1 MTSQIVYK
9 GNLRTEATHLQSHT
23 VIETDAPVD
32 NNGKGERFSPT
43 DIVATAL
50 GSCMLTI
57 MGMKAEAMNIDLTG
71 TTLTIQKTM
80 AANPRRISGI
90 QIHFTF
96 PEGLQLSEKE
106 QTILENAAHT
116 CPVTKSLHPD
126 INIEVKFEWQV
137 VVKHIN

>member
-9 GNLRTEATHLQSHT
+9 GNLRTEATHLQSNS

-57 MGMKAEAMNIDLTG
+57 MGIKANSMNINLEG
-71 TTLTIQKTM
+71 TTLDVQKTM
-80 AANPRRISGI
+80 AANPRRISGV
-90 QIHFTF
+90 QINFTF
-96 PEGLQLSEKE
+96 PENLQLSEKE
-106 QTILENAAHT
+106 QAILENAAHT

-126 INIEVKFEWQV
+126 INVEVTFGWKQPV
-137 VVKHIN
+137 

>member
-57 MGMKAEAMNIDLTG
+57 MGMKAETMNIDLTG
-71 TTLTIQKTM
+71 TTLNIQKIM
-80 AANPRRISGI
+80 AANPRRISGV
-90 QIHFTF
+90 QIAFQF
-96 PEGLQLSEKE
+96 PEALRLSEKE
-106 QTILENAAHT
+106 QTILENSAHT
-116 CPVTKSLHPD
+116 CPVAKSLHPD
-126 INIEVKFEWQV
+126 MEVEVKFGWKETV
-137 VVKHIN
+137 

>member
-71 TTLTIQKTM
+71 TTLTIQKIM
-80 AANPRRISGI
+80 AANPRRISGV
-90 QIHFTF
+90 QIYFTF

-116 CPVTKSLHPD
+116 CPVAKSLHPD
-126 INIEVKFEWQV
+126 INIEVKFGWKV
-137 VVKHIN
+137 LV

>member
-9 GNLRTEATHLQSHT
+9 GNLRTEATHLQSNT

-57 MGMKAEAMNIDLTG
+57 MGIKADSMNINLAG
-71 TTLTIQKTM
+71 TTLDVQKIM
-80 AANPRRISGI
+80 AANPRRISGV
-90 QIHFTF
+90 QILFQF
-96 PEGLQLSEKE
+96 PDNLILSEKE

-116 CPVTKSLHPD
+116 CPVAKSIHPD
-126 INIEVKFEWQV
+126 IEVEVKFGWKQTTE
-137 VVKHIN
+137 

>member
-9 GNLRTEATHLQSHT
+9 GNLRTEATHLQSST

-57 MGMKAEAMNIDLTG
+57 MGIKANGMNINLEG
-71 TTLTIQKTM
+71 TTLDIQKIM
-80 AANPRRISGI
+80 AANPRRITGV
-90 QIHFTF
+90 QIRFDF
-96 PEGLQLSEKE
+96 PDSLQLSSKE
-106 QTILENAAHT
+106 RAILENAALT
-116 CPVTKSLHPD
+116 CPVAKSLHPD
-126 INIEVKFEWQV
+126 IEVEVAFGWQQEV
-137 VVKHIN
+137 AS

>member
-9 GNLRTEATHLQSHT
+9 GNLRTEATHLQSNT

-57 MGMKAEAMNIDLTG
+57 MGMKAASMNIDLSD
-71 TTLTIQKTM
+71 TTLDVKKIM
-80 AANPRRISGI
+80 VANPRRIAGVQI
-90 QIHFTF
+90 QFSF
-96 PEGLQLSEKE
+96 PKRLQLSEKE
-106 QTILENAAHT
+106 QAILENAAHT
-116 CPVTKSLHPD
+116 CPVAKSIHPD
-126 INIEVKFEWQV
+126 IQVEVKFGWREV
-137 VVKHIN
+137 V

>member
-23 VIETDAPVD
+23 IIETDAPVD

-57 MGMKAEAMNIDLTG
+57 MGMKAEIMNIDITG
-71 TTLTIQKTM
+71 TTLDIQKIM
-80 AANPRRISGI
+80 AANPRRISGVQI
-90 QIHFTF
+90 QFHF
-96 PEGLQLSEKE
+96 PDALQLSEKE

-116 CPVTKSLHPD
+116 CPVAKSLHPD
-126 INIEVKFEWQV
+126 VNVEVTFGWKQLA
-137 VVKHIN
+137 

>member
-71 TTLTIQKTM
+71 TTLDIQKVMT
-80 AANPRRISGI
+80 ANPRRISDVQI
-90 QIHFTF
+90 QFSF
-96 PEGLQLSEKE
+96 PDELVLSAKEKA
-106 QTILENAAHT
+106 ILENAALT
-116 CPVTKSLHPD
+116 CPVAKSIHPD
-126 INIEVKFEWQV
+126 IHVEVKFEW
-137 VVKHIN
+137 KEMAEK

>member
-9 GNLRTEATHLQSHT
+9 GNLRTEATHLQSGT

-43 DIVATAL
+43 DIVASAL

-57 MGMKAEAMNIDLTG
+57 MGMKAETMNINLAG
-71 TTLTIQKTM
+71 TTLDVQKVM
-80 AANPRRISGI
+80 AASPRRISGV
-90 QIHFTF
+90 QIHFRF

-106 QTILENAAHT
+106 QAVLENAAHT

-126 INIEVKFEWQV
+126 MRIEVTFGWKEV
-137 VVKHIN
+137 V